1 MQVWPCG
8 MDLGGDYIASHI
20 AYRVL
25 HIASCCMAYYM
36 AQQFTTP
43 TMFSTIKSIQL
54 FQLRKFYDNCL
65 IVRLVLHCTA
75 LLKAPHI
82 ITITI
87 FKHWISF
94 YMKSQGSIQDRM
106 HIVKKFFKILV
117 SAISC

>member
-1 MQVWPCG
+1 MLKYFSNAG
-8 MDLGGDYIASHI
+8 MAKWDGFGWGLHCILHHI
-20 AYRVL
+20 WNCLVL

-75 LLKAPHI
+75 LLKAPHYNHYHLQ
-82 ITITI
+82 TLDR
-87 FKHWISF
+87 F
-94 YMKSQGSIQDRM
+94 YMKSKVLNSRQN
-106 HIVKKFFKILV
+106 
-117 SAISC
+117 A

>member
-1 MQVWPCG
+1 MQVWPSG

-75 LLKAPHI
+75 LLKAPHYNHYHLQ
-82 ITITI
+82 TLD
-87 FKHWISF
+87 KF
-94 YMKSQGSIQDRM
+94 YMKSKVLNSRQN
-106 HIVKKFFKILV
+106 
-117 SAISC
+117 A